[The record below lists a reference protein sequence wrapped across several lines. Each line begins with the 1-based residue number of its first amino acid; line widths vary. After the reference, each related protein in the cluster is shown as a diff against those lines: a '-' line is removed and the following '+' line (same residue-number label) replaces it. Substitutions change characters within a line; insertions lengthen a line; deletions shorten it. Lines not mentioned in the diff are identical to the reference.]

1 MATTPDQ
8 KVVAKAL
15 AELAEAVKHV
25 ISQGRELFLSDSS
38 EAQLLY
44 LASCQVI
51 IRLQARLE
59 DLPAEILARC
69 TDLPLAEVCG
79 MRNRMAHG
87 YLDIDKSML
96 WETMSHEIIPLIENI
111 LRKIENYRKP

>member
-1 MATTPDQ
+1 MTPDP
-8 KVVAKAL
+8 KVVATAL
-15 AELAEAVKHV
+15 SELAETVKHV

-51 IRLQARLE
+51 IRLQTMLE
-59 DLPAEILARC
+59 DLPAETLARC
-69 TDLPLAEVCG
+69 TDLPLAEVRG

-87 YLDIDKSML
+87 YLDIDKPML
-96 WETMSHEIIPLIENI
+96 WETMSREVIPLIDNI
-111 LRKIENYRKP
+111 LRKIDDYRKP

>member
-1 MATTPDQ
+1 MDTTPDP

-38 EAQLLY
+38 EAELLY
-44 LASCQVI
+44 LASCQII
-51 IRLQARLE
+51 IRLQAMLE
-59 DLPAEILARC
+59 DLPAETLARC
-69 TDLPLAEVCG
+69 ADLPLAEVRG

-96 WETMSHEIIPLIENI
+96 CETMSHEIIPLIENVVG
-111 LRKIENYRKP
+111 RIED

>member
-1 MATTPDQ
+1 MTPTPDP

-15 AELAEAVKHV
+15 GELVATVKHV

-38 EAQLLY
+38 EGELLY

-51 IRLQARLE
+51 IRLQAMLE
-59 DLPAEILARC
+59 DLPAETLARC
-69 TDLPLAEVCG
+69 ADLPLAEVRG

-87 YLDIDKSML
+87 YLDIDKPML
-96 WETMSHEIIPLIENI
+96 WETMAHEVIPLIENI
-111 LRKIENYRKP
+111 VGRIAD

>member
-1 MATTPDQ
+1 MDTTPDP

-38 EAQLLY
+38 EAELLY
-44 LASCQVI
+44 LASCQII
-51 IRLQARLE
+51 IRLQAMLE
-59 DLPAEILARC
+59 DLPAETLARC
-69 TDLPLAEVCG
+69 ADLPLAEVRG

-96 WETMSHEIIPLIENI
+96 WETMSHEIIPLIENVVG
-111 LRKIENYRKP
+111 RIED

>member
-1 MATTPDQ
+1 MATTPDP

-25 ISQGRELFLSDSS
+25 VSQGRELFLSDSS
-38 EAQLLY
+38 EAELLY
-44 LASCQVI
+44 LASCQMI
-51 IRLQARLE
+51 IRLQAMLE
-59 DLPAEILARC
+59 DLPAETLARC
-69 TDLPLAEVCG
+69 ADLPLAEVRG

-96 WETMSHEIIPLIENI
+96 WETMSHEIIPLIENVVG
-111 LRKIENYRKP
+111 RIED

>member
-1 MATTPDQ
+1 MTPDP
-8 KVVAKAL
+8 KVVATAL
-15 AELAEAVKHV
+15 SELAETVKHV
-25 ISQGRELFLSDSS
+25 ISQGRDFFLSDSPDT
-38 EAQLLY
+38 ELLY

-59 DLPAEILARC
+59 DLPAEILGRC
-69 TDLPLAEVCG
+69 ADLPLAEVRG

-96 WETMSHEIIPLIENI
+96 WETMSREVIPLIDNTLGRI
-111 LRKIENYRKP
+111 AD

>member
-1 MATTPDQ
+1 MSPDP

-15 AELAEAVKHV
+15 GELAATVKHV

-38 EAQLLY
+38 NAALLY

-51 IRLQARLE
+51 IRLQAMLE
-59 DLPAEILARC
+59 NLPTETLAQC
-69 TDLPLAEVCG
+69 ADLPLAEVRG

-87 YLDIDKSML
+87 YLDIDKPML
-96 WETMSHEIIPLIENI
+96 WETMAHEVIPLIENI
-111 LRKIENYRKP
+111 VGRIAD

>member
-1 MATTPDQ
+1 MATTPDP

-38 EAQLLY
+38 NAELLY
-44 LASCQVI
+44 LASCQII
-51 IRLQARLE
+51 IRLQAMLE
-59 DLPAEILARC
+59 DLPAETLAQC
-69 TDLPLAEVCG
+69 ADLPLAEVRG

-87 YLDIDKSML
+87 YLDIDKPML

-111 LRKIENYRKP
+111 VGRIED

>member
-1 MATTPDQ
+1 MATTPDP

-25 ISQGRELFLSDSS
+25 ISQGRERFLADSS
-38 EAQLLY
+38 EAELLY
-44 LASCQVI
+44 LASCQI
-51 IRLQARLE
+51 IIWLQAMLE
-59 DLPAEILARC
+59 DLPAETLAQC
-69 TDLPLAEVCG
+69 ADLPLAEVRG

-96 WETMSHEIIPLIENI
+96 WETMSHEIIPLIENVVG
-111 LRKIENYRKP
+111 RIED

>member
-1 MATTPDQ
+1 MTPDP
-8 KVVAKAL
+8 KVVATAL
-15 AELAEAVKHV
+15 SELAETVKHV

-38 EAQLLY
+38 DAELLY

-51 IRLQARLE
+51 IRLQAMLE
-59 DLPAEILARC
+59 DLPAETLARC
-69 TDLPLAEVCG
+69 TDLPLAEVRG

-87 YLDIDKSML
+87 YLDIDKPML

>member
-1 MATTPDQ
+1 MTPTPDP

-15 AELAEAVKHV
+15 GELVATVKHL

-38 EAQLLY
+38 EGELLY

-51 IRLQARLE
+51 IRLQAMLE
-59 DLPAEILARC
+59 DLPAETLARC
-69 TDLPLAEVCG
+69 ADLPLAEVRG

-87 YLDIDKSML
+87 YLDIDKTML
-96 WETMSHEIIPLIENI
+96 WETMSLEVVPLIENI
-111 LRKIENYRKP
+111 LGRIED

>member
-1 MATTPDQ
+1 MTPTPDP

-15 AELAEAVKHV
+15 AELAETAKHI

-38 EAQLLY
+38 DAELLY

-51 IRLQARLE
+51 IRLQAMLE
-59 DLPAEILARC
+59 DLPAETLARC
-69 TDLPLAEVCG
+69 TDLPLAEVRG

-96 WETMSHEIIPLIENI
+96 WETMAHEVIPLI
-111 LRKIENYRKP
+111 

>member
-1 MATTPDQ
+1 MTPTPDP

-25 ISQGRELFLSDSS
+25 ISQGREIFLSDSS
-38 EAQLLY
+38 DAELLY
-44 LASCQVI
+44 LASCQII
-51 IRLQARLE
+51 IRLQAMLE
-59 DLPAEILARC
+59 DLPAETVARC
-69 TDLPLAEVCG
+69 TDLPLAEVRG

-111 LRKIENYRKP
+111 VGRIED

>member
-1 MATTPDQ
+1 MTPDP
-8 KVVAKAL
+8 KVVATAL
-15 AELAEAVKHV
+15 SELAETVKHV
-25 ISQGRELFLSDSS
+25 ISQERELFLSDSS

-51 IRLQARLE
+51 IRLQAMLE
-59 DLPAEILARC
+59 DLPAETLARC
-69 TDLPLAEVCG
+69 TDLPLAEVRG

-96 WETMSHEIIPLIENI
+96 WGTMSHEIIPLIENI

>member
-1 MATTPDQ
+1 MTPTPDP

-38 EAQLLY
+38 EAELLY
-44 LASCQVI
+44 LASCQII
-51 IRLQARLE
+51 IRLQAMLE
-59 DLPAEILARC
+59 DLPAETVARC
-69 TDLPLAEVCG
+69 TDLPLAEVRG

-111 LRKIENYRKP
+111 VGRIED

>member
-25 ISQGRELFLSDSS
+25 ISQGRERFLADSS
-38 EAQLLY
+38 EAELLY
-44 LASCQVI
+44 LASCQII
-51 IRLQARLE
+51 IRLQAMLE
-59 DLPAEILARC
+59 DLPAETLARC
-69 TDLPLAEVCG
+69 ADLPLAEVRG

-96 WETMSHEIIPLIENI
+96 WETMSHEIIPLIENVVG
-111 LRKIENYRKP
+111 RIED

>member
-1 MATTPDQ
+1 MTPTPDP

-15 AELAEAVKHV
+15 AELGETVKHV
-25 ISQGRELFLSDSS
+25 NSQGRELFLSDSS
-38 EAQLLY
+38 DAELLY
-44 LASCQVI
+44 LASCQII
-51 IRLQARLE
+51 IRLQAMLE
-59 DLPAEILARC
+59 DLPAETVARC
-69 TDLPLAEVCG
+69 TDLPLAEVRG

-111 LRKIENYRKP
+111 VGRIED

>member
-1 MATTPDQ
+1 MDTTPDP

-38 EAQLLY
+38 EAELLY
-44 LASCQVI
+44 LASCQII
-51 IRLQARLE
+51 IRLQAMLE
-59 DLPAEILARC
+59 DLPAETLARC
-69 TDLPLAEVCG
+69 ADLPLTEVRG

-96 WETMSHEIIPLIENI
+96 WETMSHEIIPLIDNVVG
-111 LRKIENYRKP
+111 RIED

>member
-1 MATTPDQ
+1 MTPDP
-8 KVVAKAL
+8 KVVATAL
-15 AELAEAVKHV
+15 SELAETVKHV
-25 ISQGRELFLSDSS
+25 ISQGRDFFLSYSPDT
-38 EAQLLY
+38 ELLY
-44 LASCQVI
+44 LTSCQVI
-51 IRLQARLE
+51 IRLQAMLE
-59 DLPAEILARC
+59 DLPAETLARC
-69 TDLPLAEVCG
+69 TDLPLAEVRG

>member
-1 MATTPDQ
+1 MTPTPDP

-38 EAQLLY
+38 EAELLY
-44 LASCQVI
+44 LASCQII
-51 IRLQARLE
+51 IRLQAMLE
-59 DLPAEILARC
+59 DLPAETVARC
-69 TDLPLAEVCG
+69 TDLPLAEVRG

-96 WETMSHEIIPLIENI
+96 WETMSHEIIPLIENVVG
-111 LRKIENYRKP
+111 RIED

>member
-1 MATTPDQ
+1 MATTPDP

-38 EAQLLY
+38 EAELLY
-44 LASCQVI
+44 LASCQII
-51 IRLQARLE
+51 IRLQAMLE
-59 DLPAEILARC
+59 DLPAETLAQC
-69 TDLPLAEVCG
+69 ADLPLAEVRG

-96 WETMSHEIIPLIENI
+96 WETMSHEIIPLIENVVG
-111 LRKIENYRKP
+111 RIED